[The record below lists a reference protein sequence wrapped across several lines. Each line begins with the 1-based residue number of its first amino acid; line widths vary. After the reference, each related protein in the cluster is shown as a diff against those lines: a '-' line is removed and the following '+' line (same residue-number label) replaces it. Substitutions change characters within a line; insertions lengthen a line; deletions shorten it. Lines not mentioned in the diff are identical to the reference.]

1 MDKPFSEACERNR
14 IPILKVLKDV
24 ISSRDT
30 RLLEVG
36 SGTGQ
41 HAVYFA
47 PHFPHLIW
55 VTSDQRENLPG
66 IRSWL
71 DESGAPNLIGPGIFK
86 VGEDAFPNG
95 VFDVVFTANTFHIM
109 SWDECRQL
117 MRDLGRHLPPG
128 ARFLVYGPF
137 NYQGRFTSESNEA
150 FDRSLRASA
159 PHMGIRDFEA
169 VAQALAENGLGLV
182 RDYDLPA
189 NNRLLV
195 FKKNE
200 LVQ

>member
-1 MDKPFSEACERNR
+1 MDKPFSQACERNR

-24 ISSRDT
+24 VEPTDT

-86 VGEDAFPNG
+86 VGVDAFPNG

-109 SWDECRQL
+109 SWDECKIL
-117 MRDLGRHLPPG
+117 MRDLGKHLRPG

-137 NYQGRFTSESNEA
+137 NYRGAFTSDSNRD
-150 FDRSLRASA
+150 FDRSLRERGA
-159 PHMGIRDFEA
+159 HQGIRDFEA
-169 VAQALAENGLGLV
+169 VCEYLAENGLALL
-182 RDYDLPA
+182 RDYEMPA
-189 NNRLLV
+189 NNQLLV
-195 FKKNE
+195 FRKNE

>member
-24 ISSRDT
+24 ITSTDT

-55 VTSDQRENLPG
+55 VTSDQRENHPG

-86 VGEDAFPNG
+86 VGEDNFPNG

-109 SWDECRQL
+109 SWEECRLL
-117 MRDLGRHLPPG
+117 MRDLGRHLRPG
-128 ARFLVYGPF
+128 ARFLTYGPF
-137 NYQGRFTSESNEA
+137 NYQGNFTSDGNRT
-150 FDRSLRASA
+150 FDRSLRETA
-159 PHMGIRDFEA
+159 PHMGLRNFED
-169 VAQALAENGLGLV
+169 VTLGLSENGLGLV
-182 RDYDLPA
+182 RDYEMPS